1 MPRGIPR
8 NQSTTHRIVHRLKI
22 ARGHLSKVI
31 KMVEE
36 DAYCID
42 VILQSKA
49 VQASLREADN
59 LLLENHLKKCVA
71 DAMKKGKKD
80 EAITEV
86 MNVFK
91 RSNP

>member
-1 MPRGIPR
+1 MAYRPKDTRE
-8 NQSTTHRIVHRLKI
+8 RILHRLKI
-22 ARGHLSKVI
+22 ARGHLDKVI
-31 KMVEE
+31 NMVSE

-49 VQASLREADN
+49 VQAGIKEADH

-80 EAITEV
+80 EAIAEV

-91 RSNP
+91 KSTI

>member
-1 MPRGIPR
+1 MTYKPKDTRE
-8 NQSTTHRIVHRLKI
+8 RIIHRLKI
-22 ARGHLSKVI
+22 ARGHLDKVI
-31 KMVEE
+31 NMVEE

-42 VILQSKA
+42 VIMQSKA
-49 VQASLREADN
+49 VQAAIKEADN

-71 DAMKKGKKD
+71 DAMKKSKKD

-91 RSNP
+91 KSTL

>member
-1 MPRGIPR
+1 MAYRPKDTRE
-8 NQSTTHRIVHRLKI
+8 RILHRLKI
-22 ARGHLSKVI
+22 SRGHLDKVI
-31 KMVEE
+31 NMVSE

-49 VQASLREADN
+49 VQAGIKEADN

-80 EAITEV
+80 EAIAEV

-91 RSNP
+91 KSNI